1 MMATLSKGMM
11 TAATT
16 SETIRL
22 MVMVRGKRRRT
33 SAASPFRVR
42 SMGKK
47 MAQMHTVARSMG
59 QKYCC
64 TLFMAASMRLMPPA
78 RYSRYPSMTT
88 MLLSTIM
95 PSTTMRHAR
104 VMMFSSMPMAYM
116 IPVLTKVD
124 RGMVRA
130 ATMALR
136 MGKSTIITATMMT
149 MEMSRSR
156 RKSLTLVPTTS
167 GWSVMRRICTSSG
180 RQSWRNWSSISST
193 SSPNMTMLL
202 PLSISSDR
210 MTQRLPL
217 DSI

>member
-1 MMATLSKGMM
+1 
-11 TAATT
+11 
-16 SETIRL
+16 
-22 MVMVRGKRRRT
+22 
-33 SAASPFRVR
+33 
-42 SMGKK
+42 
-47 MAQMHTVARSMG
+47 
-59 QKYCC
+59 
-64 TLFMAASMRLMPPA
+64 
-78 RYSRYPSMTT
+78 